1 MNVMVNLA
9 TAGSAS
15 DYRRWDSPVPTAGFV
30 AVGLAM
36 ALQQAV
42 GVNYQR
48 GVTPTVARFR
58 QLADQWIAET
68 INISSVSDMLLHPA
82 YQAIIGM
89 GPAIIPLLLDELKRE
104 PNHWFAALK
113 AVTGEN
119 PVSPAY
125 AGDVDMMV
133 DAWLAWAEQRGYR

>member
-1 MNVMVNLA
+1 MTIRANLA
-9 TAGSAS
+9 TAGGAS
-15 DYRRWDSPVPTAGFV
+15 DYRSWGPPIPTAG
-30 AVGLAM
+30 M
-36 ALQQAV
+36 ALQQAI
-42 GVNYQR
+42 GVDYQR
-48 GVTPTVARFR
+48 GVTPLVARFR

-68 INISSVSDMLLHPA
+68 IDMSSISDMLLHPA

-89 GPAIIPLLLDELKRE
+89 GPAIIPLLLDELERE
-104 PNHWFAALK
+104 PNHWFAALV

-133 DAWLAWAEQRGYR
+133 DAWLTWAGQRGYR

>member
-1 MNVMVNLA
+1 
-9 TAGSAS
+9 
-15 DYRRWDSPVPTAGFV
+15 
-30 AVGLAM
+30 M